1 MPMFRTCMFPTTTPI
16 KPASASTPLAIIS
29 ARIHA
34 ARRLPWKTGAAN
46 NIESAKNTSQ
56 PTMSRAYATEGHSNE
71 KTSGCHGCPLNSG
84 WRLKV
89 KIIKCRLQ
97 VTPASRA
104 MKITEVR
111 LRVFVYRRPSVHRHH
126 QRDHRR
132 HHADDQDLEDRD
144 NRFADRLLRRLE
156 RR

>member
-1 MPMFRTCMFPTTTPI
+1 MPMFRTCMLPTTTPL
-16 KPASASTPLAIIS
+16 KPASESTPLATIS
-29 ARIHA
+29 QRIHVA
-34 ARRLPWKTGAAN
+34 SRLPEKAGAAN
-46 NIESAKNTSQ
+46 NIESAKKTSQ
-56 PTMSRAYATEGHSNE
+56 PTMSRAYAIEGQLNE

-126 QRDHRR
+126 QRD
-132 HHADDQDLEDRD
+132 
-144 NRFADRLLRRLE
+144 
-156 RR
+156 